1 MEINSL
7 YELNKSYLEL
17 INKKVNVTF
26 NCWIR
31 NNRSSGKIGFLNVTD
46 GTANNI
52 QVVYK
57 KDLISNFDE
66 ISKFSVWSAIK
77 VSGNIVLKDNDE
89 KYEINATQIQ
99 LLAVSDSNYPLQNK
113 EHSYEFLREIS
124 HLRARSNL
132 FNAVMRIRSEAAYA
146 AHNFFHN
153 ERFLYLNAPEITE
166 NDGEGAGENFI
177 IKTRQKDE
185 FFFGEEAYLTVS
197 GQLHAEAYA
206 QAFKN
211 VYTFGPT
218 FRAENSHTNRH
229 ISEFWMIEPEM
240 AFKDQKY
247 GMQIAEALI
256 KYVIKWVL
264 ENCMYEL
271 KVCANK
277 TDTSLIEKLQRYLDN
292 KFPVIEY
299 KEAINLLKKDQSEN
313 KVTFENKDIF
323 DGLDLGSEHEKYIC
337 EKVFNLPTFIINYP
351 KEIKAFYM
359 KLNQDKKTVAA
370 YDCLVPG
377 IGEVVGGSERE
388 NNIDIILN
396 RLKELKISPD
406 KLNWYLELRKYG
418 YYKSVGFGIGFERL
432 IMMLTGIENIRD
444 VIAFPRYPGSLKF

>member
-1 MEINSL
+1 MEINSF

-17 INKKVNVTF
+17 FNQKTTITF

-31 NNRSSGKIGFLNVTD
+31 SNRCSGKIGFLNVTD
-46 GTANNI
+46 GTASNLQI
-52 QVVYK
+52 VYK
-57 KDLISNFDE
+57 KDSLSNFEE

-77 VSGNIVLKDNDE
+77 VTGIIVLKNNEE
-89 KYEINATQIQ
+89 KYEVNATSIE

-113 EHSYEFLREIS
+113 EHSFEFLRDIS

-146 AHNFFHN
+146 VHSFFHN
-153 ERFLYLNAPEITE
+153 NRFLYLNAPEITE

-177 IKTRQKDE
+177 ISTRKKDE
-185 FFFGEEAYLTVS
+185 LFFGEEAYLTVS

-240 AFKDQKY
+240 AFQDQKY
-247 GMQIAEALI
+247 GMKIAEEVI

-264 ENCMYEL
+264 ENCAYEL
-271 KVCANK
+271 NVCANK
-277 TDTSLIEKLQRYLDN
+277 TDKNLIQKLEKYLNN
-292 KFPVIEY
+292 KFPIIEY
-299 KEAINLLKKDQSEN
+299 KDAIDLLKKDQDEK
-313 KVTFENKDIF
+313 KVNFENKNIF
-323 DGLDLGSEHEKYIC
+323 DGLDLASEHEKYIC
-337 EKVFNLPTFIINYP
+337 EKVFDMPTFIINYP

-388 NNIDIILN
+388 SDIDIILM
-396 RLKELKISPD
+396 RLKELKISSE

-444 VIAFPRYPGSLKF
+444 VISFPRFPGSLKF